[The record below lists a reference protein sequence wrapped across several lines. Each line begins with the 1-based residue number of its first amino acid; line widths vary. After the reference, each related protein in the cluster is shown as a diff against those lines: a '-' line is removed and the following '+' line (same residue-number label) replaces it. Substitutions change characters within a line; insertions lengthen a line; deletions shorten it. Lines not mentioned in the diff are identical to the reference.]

1 MERKKEGMWF
11 QTWSRY
17 WDPSSDGQT
26 QELCRPEGCPGE
38 SNDCSSTLWLKE
50 QSGKLKL
57 LARVCD
63 IRSKPRAGLSYK
75 K

>member
-26 QELCRPEGCPGE
+26 QELRRPEGCPGE
-38 SNDCSSTLWLKE
+38 SNGCSNTLAERTEWE
-50 QSGKLKL
+50 TQVISQSL
-57 LARVCD
+57 
-63 IRSKPRAGLSYK
+63 
-75 K
+75 